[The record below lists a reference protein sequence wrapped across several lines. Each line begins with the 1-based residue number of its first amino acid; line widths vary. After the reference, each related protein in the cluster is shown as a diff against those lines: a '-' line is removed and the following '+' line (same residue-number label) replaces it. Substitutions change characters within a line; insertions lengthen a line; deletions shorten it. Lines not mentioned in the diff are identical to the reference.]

1 MKSSTNGRGQAG
13 SAACTARGRFHGA
26 GFAAPKKRNYGW
38 FEFSLCVSRENR
50 QYVLKDIL
58 PGDFQYMLDLQKL
71 VDNSAHVRTIV
82 DSIPDRHIF
91 VYPFLDVNLQLVN
104 IAAILPSVRK
114 NILRDALAGL
124 ADLHDK
130 GIYHTGSSSM
140 VV

>member
-1 MKSSTNGRGQAG
+1 M
-13 SAACTARGRFHGA
+13 
-26 GFAAPKKRNYGW
+26 
-38 FEFSLCVSRENR
+38 CVSRENR